1 MHRCQGSAIGTTSFA
16 ARCCGTS
23 ISGALTRSVWCRA
36 GSASTSIA
44 SGTSCP
50 QTPRGSMKTR
60 GSTLLPCTHGRMRCT
75 MPSSSLEHSARTQLT
90 TRRCSPR
97 AARSPCRCLPSVP
110 SSFSVRTWR
119 IICSSPPPTS
129 RAASCPTPGTG
140 SWRRIHRPPSSWLQI
155 SSPRAK
161 PKEET
166 TIQEKT
172 MITKEKEMKISQ
184 TSRADSATQEPKS
197 ALRRLMQRLGLTFLA
212 CTLAVGATEAQQV
225 APPIAGVIGK
235 VQSFTGGSLDV
246 QTPSGVVHIDVKQPL
261 TTYKQIPSDL
271 SYVTS
276 TSYVGVAS
284 TEQAAGKEV
293 AKQIIIF
300 PPELSGAAEGSVLT
314 DPPGASTHSRMTNG
328 SVFRPAVSHSHMTNG
343 TVQKGSGTTLVVQYQ
358 DGSKTISVP
367 ANVPVV
373 KVTPEQ
379 VTFADGDVIY
389 AATENLPNGA
399 LVTDKILLIATAA
412 SPSNKQ

>member
-1 MHRCQGSAIGTTSFA
+1 MHRCQESAIGTTSLA

-23 ISGALTRSVWCRA
+23 ISGVLTRSVWCRA
-36 GSASTSIA
+36 GSASTLIA

-50 QTPRGSMKTR
+50 ETPRGSMKIR
-60 GSTLLPCTHGRMRCT
+60 GSTMLPCTHGRMRCT
-75 MPSSSLEHSARTQLT
+75 MPSSSLEHSARTPPT

-110 SSFSVRTWR
+110 KSFSARVWPMR
-119 IICSSPPPTS
+119 CGSPPATS

-161 PKEET
+161 PGEET

-184 TSRADSATQEPKS
+184 TYRADSASQEPKS
-197 ALRRLMQRLGLTFLA
+197 ALRKLMQRLGLTFLA

-235 VQSFTGGSLDV
+235 VQSFTAGSLDV
-246 QTPSGVVHIDVKQPL
+246 QTPSGVVHVDIKQPL

-271 SYVTS
+271 SHVTS
-276 TSYVGVAS
+276 ASYVGVAS
-284 TEQAAGKEV
+284 TEQADGKEV

-300 PPELSGAAEGSVLT
+300 PAELSGAAEGSVLT
-314 DPPGASTHSRMTNG
+314 DPPGATTHSRMTNG
-328 SVFRPAVSHSHMTNG
+328 SVSRSAVSHSRMTNG

-367 ANVPVV
+367 PNVSVTEVAPE
-373 KVTPEQ
+373 KVTL
-379 VTFADGDVIY
+379 AAGDTIY
-389 AATENLPNGA
+389 LTTDKLPNGT
-399 LVTDKILLIATAA
+399 LTTNKILVIASAV
-412 SPSNKQ
+412 SPSTKQ